1 MDIITH
7 IAFYVKYLTFTFGK
21 VILLDTSMRNLTKS
35 VCIDF
40 VKYAL

>member
-1 MDIITH
+1 MGIITH

-21 VILLDTSMRNLTKS
+21 VILFDTSMRNLTKAL
-35 VCIDF
+35 CIDF